1 MDLPMTSLT
10 VNASSPHFNQS
21 QSQPAT
27 VHQSNSGSFQTQL
40 AKATT
45 SRSEETP
52 LELQKMAL
60 PSWYGQYLS
69 PLNIVNTD
77 LNQELTTEINSR
89 FGDGSQFTQDNK
101 APNEWVDQV
110 AQFRL
115 NDPRQQAIGEKEH
128 QKVELRHELA
138 EYRKILNGYMKAAY
152 QQSGESPQ
160 DYFDKIK
167 SDPIKD
173 EKMHQFVH
181 NRLMNNP
188 RALQLMN
195 TLGITPT
202 QSDNAKT

>member
-1 MDLPMTSLT
+1 MTSLT

-21 QSQPAT
+21 QPAT
-27 VHQSNSGSFQTQL
+27 EHQRNSGSFQTQL

-45 SRSEETP
+45 SRSEETS

-69 PLNIVNTD
+69 PLNIVNSD

-89 FGDGSQFTQDNK
+89 FGDGSQFTQNNK

-138 EYRKILNGYMKAAY
+138 EYGKILNGYMKAAY